1 MESSSGKGEVKRA
14 VRVSRM
20 IRGSVHP
27 MSQRIRTN
35 SRRAG
40 AENDRHAKNA
50 IFERSIAPVTLSASA
65 SLIVIA
71 LNANVPRVS
80 VLLRNPLEISARALS
95 RSDVPL
101 GCNGLA
107 L

>member
-1 MESSSGKGEVKRA
+1 
-14 VRVSRM
+14 
-20 IRGSVHP
+20 
-27 MSQRIRTN
+27 
-35 SRRAG
+35 
-40 AENDRHAKNA
+40 
-50 IFERSIAPVTLSASA
+50 VTLSASA